1 MISTPRSAP
10 KQIPNTL
17 SVPDKPVFHQLA
29 YHIVHDSANDER
41 HDKQR
46 RNSNPIS
53 NPFILKA
60 RKPDRQVSVVMA
72 GDIKRATPR
81 D

>member
-17 SVPDKPVFHQLA
+17 SVPDKPVFSHQLA

-53 NPFILKA
+53 NSFILQS
-60 RKPDRQVSVVMA
+60 P
-72 GDIKRATPR
+72 
-81 D
+81 

>member
-1 MISTPRSAP
+1 MISTRSAP

-17 SVPDKPVFHQLA
+17 SVPDKPVFSTSWP
-29 YHIVHDSANDER
+29 IVHDSANDER